1 MPKKEMKTEV
11 EEQELPH
18 EKALRK
24 AKEIRNEYRRQVA
37 TAIITALGL
46 VIALAWKDVVTAL
59 MPSITAPSLLAK
71 YPAIASLYSALII
84 TVIAVVGIIFMSRL
98 GKSSEEKK

>member
-1 MPKKEMKTEV
+1 MPKKGNLIAAADLTEA
-11 EEQELPH
+11 H
-18 EKALRK
+18 KKAMTK
-24 AKEIRNEYRRQVA
+24 AKEIRNEYRKQVA

-59 MPSITAPSLLAK
+59 MPSIAAPALLEK

-98 GKSSEEKK
+98 GKSAEEKK

>member
-1 MPKKEMKTEV
+1 MPKKEESERKM
-11 EEQELPH
+11 ELPH
-18 EKALRK
+18 QKIISKA
-24 AKEIRNEYRRQVA
+24 AEIRNEYRKQVA

-59 MPSITAPSLLAK
+59 MPSITTPAMLAK
-71 YPAIASLYSALII
+71 YPAIANLYSALII
-84 TVIAVVGIIFMSRL
+84 TVVAVVGIIFMSRL